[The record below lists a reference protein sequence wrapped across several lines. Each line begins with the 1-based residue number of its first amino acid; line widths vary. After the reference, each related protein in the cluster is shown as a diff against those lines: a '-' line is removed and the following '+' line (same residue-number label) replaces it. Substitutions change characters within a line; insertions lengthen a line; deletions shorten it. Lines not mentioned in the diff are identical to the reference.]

1 MEQELIKKKAID
13 QHSNQMIGE
22 AMIQD
27 IVLQQAD
34 KVLVEMCRPQD
45 MEAVLVQDPTLQVQV
60 LEIQA
65 DILLNQVLDYRLVY
79 HLANQESEVDIVKL
93 EQLTDSSLVLVLVAA
108 DTLLLD
114 QT

>member
-1 MEQELIKKKAID
+1 MEQELTKKKAID

-22 AMIQD
+22 VMIQD

-34 KVLVEMCRPQD
+34 KVLVEMCQLQD
-45 MEAVLVQDPTLQVQV
+45 MELALVQDPTLQVQV

-65 DILLNQVLDYRLVY
+65 DIMLNQVLDYRLVY
-79 HLANQESEVDIVKL
+79 HLVNQESEVDM
-93 EQLTDSSLVLVLVAA
+93 EQPTDSSLVLALVAA
-108 DTLLLD
+108 DTQLLD

>member
-60 LEIQA
+60 LEIQV
-65 DILLNQVLDYRLVY
+65 DILLNQVLVY